1 MKNHEKAREFCE
13 REIYIEEGAE
23 ENFFGMISNEVRR
36 APGNYTLIELMK
48 DFGTKFAYGQPKDA
62 IGVLEAI
69 YEVLNHEKEFINREG
84 LNLKDDNRPPDEGN
98 KLSNDE
104 LFDEAFNS
112 MLQKVEQRGN
122 GDLLKVLKELY
133 LETEQESSEVSPIGE
148 STGIGDF

>member
-84 LNLKDDNRPPDEGN
+84 LNLKDDNRPPDEDN

-104 LFDEAFNS
+104 LF
-112 MLQKVEQRGN
+112 
-122 GDLLKVLKELY
+122 
-133 LETEQESSEVSPIGE
+133 
-148 STGIGDF
+148 